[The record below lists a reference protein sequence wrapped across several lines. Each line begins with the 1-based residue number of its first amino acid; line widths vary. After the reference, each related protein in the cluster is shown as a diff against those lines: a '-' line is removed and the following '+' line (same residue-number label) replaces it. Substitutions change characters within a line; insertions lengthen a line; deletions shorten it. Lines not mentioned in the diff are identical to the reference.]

1 MPALLWFR
9 RDLRLHDLPPL
20 LEAAAEDAEVL
31 GCFVLDPRLEK
42 SSGPRRLQ
50 FLGDSLRELSEALG
64 GRLLITRG
72 RPEKRIPLLCKEIG
86 ASSVHI
92 SADFSPFGVR
102 RDEAVAAAL
111 ADAGA
116 ELRATGSPYLVSP
129 GRVTKDDGT
138 PYKVFTPYLAR
149 WREIGW
155 RSPAQ
160 SATARV
166 NWIAPPSKYRVDA
179 PDPGADLDLAAGEAA
194 ARQRWAEFVDSGLA
208 DYAEDR
214 NRPDKPGISRMSAH
228 LKFGTIHPRTMAADL
243 NVRADG
249 PGAYLRELAFRD
261 FYAAVLHEWPHSAWW
276 NWNRSFDAMDVDTDA
291 GAEKL
296 FEAWKQGRTGY
307 PIVDAGMRQLRDSGF
322 MHNRV
327 RMIVAS
333 FLVKDLHLPWQWGAR
348 WFLEQLVDGD
358 MASNQHGWQWCAGS
372 GTDASPYFRVFNP
385 ITQGQKFDPEGA
397 YVRRW
402 VRELAGP
409 ELAGVDVHRLKNGR
423 PAGYPDPIVEHA
435 AERAEALR
443 RYGEIG

>member
-1 MPALLWFR
+1 MPSTLLWFR

-20 LEAAAEDAEVL
+20 LEAAADGAEVL

-50 FLGDSLRELSEALG
+50 FLGDSLRALSDAVA

-72 RPEKRIPLLCKEIG
+72 RPEERIPLLCKEID
-86 ASSVHI
+86 ANEVHI

-102 RDEAVAAAL
+102 RDKAVAATL
-111 ADAGA
+111 ADAGSA
-116 ELRATGSPYLVSP
+116 LRATGSPYLVSP
-129 GRVTKDDGT
+129 GRVTTDDGT

-155 RSPAQ
+155 RAPAP
-160 SATARV
+160 SATATV
-166 NWIAPPSKYRVDA
+166 NWIDPARLPTKFRVDA
-179 PDPGADLDLAAGEAA
+179 PDPGADLDIEAGEAVA
-194 ARQRWAEFVDSGLA
+194 LNQWAEFINDGVG
-208 DYAEDR
+208 DYGKDR
-214 NRPDKPGISRMSAH
+214 NRPDKPGTSRMSAH
-228 LKFGTIHPRTMAADL
+228 LKFGTIHPRTMAVDL
-243 NVRADG
+243 NFRADG
-249 PGAYLRELAFRD
+249 PRAYLRELAFRD
-261 FYAAVLHEWPHSAWW
+261 FYAAVLHEWPNSAWS
-276 NWNRSFDAMDVDTDA
+276 NWNRSFDAIDVDTHA
-291 GAEKL
+291 GAAAA

-307 PIVDAGMRQLRDSGF
+307 PIVDAGMRQLRQSGF

-327 RMIVAS
+327 RMIAAS

-358 MASNQHGWQWCAGS
+358 IANNQHGWQWCAGS
-372 GTDASPYFRVFNP
+372 GTDAAPYFRVFNP
-385 ITQGQKFDPEGA
+385 TTQGQKFDPAGD

-402 VRELAGP
+402 VSELADFD
-409 ELAGVDVHRLKNGR
+409 DVHKLKAGR

-443 RYGEIG
+443 RYSQIG